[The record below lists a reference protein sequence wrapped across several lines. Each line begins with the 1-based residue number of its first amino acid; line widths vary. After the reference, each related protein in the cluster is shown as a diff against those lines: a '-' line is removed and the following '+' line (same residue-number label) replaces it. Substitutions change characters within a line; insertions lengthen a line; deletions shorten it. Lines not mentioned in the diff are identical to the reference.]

1 VAWQHVIGSFRV
13 DWLGDVTSGGPLAR
27 ASNRVRSLVADG
39 AALIGEPDDSL
50 LRGLVIGDD
59 LDQPP
64 EMIERLR
71 RSGLSHLTAVSGQ
84 NVTLVL
90 AAGAPLL
97 RRLGS
102 RTRLVT
108 TVALIAWFVA
118 ITRFEPSI
126 LRAGTMAVLATVG
139 THLGRER
146 TPMRMLALALSLLVV
161 IDPLI
166 TRSVGLWL
174 SVGATAGVVGLG
186 PRLAEGLGRFGV
198 LATPVGITLGAQLGV
213 ALPSVLTFGRL
224 PLVGLVA
231 NLLAVPV
238 AGAVMLLGLPA
249 CLIAGALGG
258 ISPDLGW
265 LALAPVALGVRWVDQ
280 ISIIG
285 DRIEPESS
293 VYGIVVTLAVGVA
306 AQYRFEWR
314 RRRGVPEMAGVL

>member
-1 VAWQHVIGSFRV
+1 
-13 DWLGDVTSGGPLAR
+13 
-27 ASNRVRSLVADG
+27 
-39 AALIGEPDDSL
+39 
-50 LRGLVIGDD
+50 
-59 LDQPP
+59 
-64 EMIERLR
+64 
-71 RSGLSHLTAVSGQ
+71 
-84 NVTLVL
+84 
-90 AAGAPLL
+90 
-97 RRLGS
+97 
-102 RTRLVT
+102 
-108 TVALIAWFVA
+108 
-118 ITRFEPSI
+118 
-126 LRAGTMAVLATVG
+126 MAVLATVG

-306 AQYRFEWR
+306 ALYRFEWR